1 MKLREVGERKLLE
14 KVRRLFPA
22 APWVE
27 VGIGDDGAV
36 LRPWRGRLVVCSD
49 MLASSEDLP
58 PGVDLFYLGWKAV
71 ASNLSDLA
79 AMGARPLGLLFS
91 LGLPP
96 DLEERE
102 AGRILQGIRRASS
115 LHGVPVLGGDF
126 SGCEEVVVSGMGVG
140 RAERILTRR
149 GARPGDLVGLT
160 GEVGGAAG
168 GLEVIRRKLGGHR
181 ELVRR
186 FLLPRAR
193 VREGQI
199 LAREGATSALDLS
212 DGLSSGAWRL
222 AEESGVRIVLDPS
235 RLPLHPGLLRLS
247 GEGLSPLELALHGG
261 EDFELLFTLPPARW
275 ERVRRSMGKVGC
287 RITALGR
294 VERGRGVFL
303 GEERL
308 PERGYQHY
316 R

>member
-14 KVRRLFPA
+14 KVRRLFPP

-36 LRPWRGRLVVCSD
+36 LRAGRGRLVVCSD
-49 MLASSEDLP
+49 MLVHSEDLP
-58 PGVDLFYLGWKAV
+58 RGIDPFYLGWKAV

-96 DLEERE
+96 ELEERE
-102 AGRILQGIRRASS
+102 ADRILQGIRRASS
-115 LHGVPVLGGDF
+115 LHGVPVVGGDL
-126 SGCEEVVVSGMGVG
+126 SGCGEVVVSGMGVG
-140 RAERILTRR
+140 TAVRILTRR

-168 GLEVIRRKLGGHR
+168 GLEVIVRKLGGHGG
-181 ELVRR
+181 LVRR

-193 VREGQI
+193 VREGQL
-199 LAREGATSALDLS
+199 LAREGATSAIDLS

-222 AEESGVRIVLDPS
+222 AEESRVRIVLDPS
-235 RLPLHPGLLRLS
+235 RLPLPKGLLGLS
-247 GEGLSPLELALHGG
+247 REGLSPLELALHGG
-261 EDFELLFTLPPARW
+261 EDFELLFTLPPSRW
-275 ERVRRSMGKVGC
+275 ERVRRSLEGLGC
-287 RITALGR
+287 RVTPVGR

-308 PERGYQHY
+308 PERGYEHY